1 MGMGFSIGLME
12 LNIMDFGKK
21 IKLVE
26 KVNSSMQMVM
36 YMKVNGKMIKLPD
49 SESTYI
55 QNHKLNMKVIGKMT
69 RCMVQELKFM
79 QMGTN
84 MKECSSKAKDVE
96 RELIIFQM
104 VRFTRDNGTM
114 EKLKVLESV
123 NGLMEKLMKAT
134 GWIIRKMGWVFLNG
148 LMDVNI
154 EDTIETI
161 KNMVKVL
168 MYGLM
173 GENILDNGKMINV
186 MEKDNM

>member
-1 MGMGFSIGLME
+1 MGMGFNIGLME

-26 KVNSSMQMVM
+26 KVNSFMQMVM
-36 YMKVNGKMIKLPD
+36 YMKVNGKMIKLLD
-49 SESTYI
+49 LEFTYI
-55 QNHKLNMKVIGKMT
+55 QNHKLNTKVIGKMT
-69 RCMVQELKFM
+69 RCMVQGLKFM
-79 QMGTN
+79 RMGTN

>member
-55 QNHKLNMKVIGKMT
+55 QNHKLNTKVIGKMT
-69 RCMVQELKFM
+69 RCMVQGLKFM

-114 EKLKVLESV
+114 EKLKDLESV
-123 NGLMEKLMKAT
+123 NGLMEKLIKVI
-134 GWIIRKMGWVFLNG
+134 GWIIRKMGWGFLNG

-173 GENILDNGKMINV
+173 VENILDNGKMINV